1 MFLPRKAKR
10 GVAKK
15 WEFYVQLRMYA
26 MVLCAFV
33 SENGVFNAGLAI
45 GVLLLSLIGHS
56 FILPFKDERSNTL
69 ETCVPLRTTYR
80 DGHPA
85 LFRPT
90 SAPTTLETSL
100 RTTVRRARTRRGRD
114 DAGGSSRICE
124 AAAG

>member
-69 ETCVPLRTTYR
+69 ETCVSRRTTYR
-80 DGHPA
+80 DGCPA
-85 LFRPT
+85 LF
-90 SAPTTLETSL
+90 S
-100 RTTVRRARTRRGRD
+100 RRAPDRARDVTENRRPLHANATRPRR
-114 DAGGSSRICE
+114 RWLV
-124 AAAG
+124 